1 MVKYTTARWLTPSGE
16 CIDEIGIDPDYLV
29 NLEQDENGVYK
40 DTQLEKAKELLS
52 Q

>member
-1 MVKYTTARWLTPSGE
+1 MKMKGVMENVEDIKELE
-16 CIDEIGIDPDYLV
+16 